1 MAMVFDDDDDFK
13 ISMDD
18 IKDIVSELF
27 GEKIEKIDESKA
39 KEILKQEEK
48 VSVDKDLETLEI
60 GKLTV
65 EEEKILQSY
74 ENEVKAEK
82 VESKEQ
88 IKTVNVEELRKQ
100 IEEEM
105 REKLRKE
112 MEEERA
118 KKREEV
124 LKKLE
129 SVKAEEEKKVPQEQ
143 TLTNYSEK
151 ISLLQVFEQSQS
163 IFKNLLSKLI
173 KRTSVETM
181 FLKTLEKVMLKYPDV
196 LRKAD
201 HNQYNK
207 VRVDG
212 SLEIGRVAANI
223 NALYMPE
230 KQKEAKFF
238 SALHDIFEE
247 RLIATELAVGI
258 ATKDELISKLI
269 LQMEQVFEMK
279 KIPERLKD
287 IFMEKIFPSTTIKPG
302 E

>member
-1 MAMVFDDDDDFK
+1 MVMDDDDFK

-48 VSVDKDLETLEI
+48 ISVDKDFETMEI
-60 GKLTV
+60 GKLTE
-65 EEEKILQSY
+65 EEEKILKSY
-74 ENEVKAEK
+74 ENEVKEEK
-82 VESKEQ
+82 KETKQ
-88 IKTVNVEELRKQ
+88 VDVEELRRQ
-100 IEEEM
+100 IEAEM

-124 LKKLE
+124 LKKLDVIKE
-129 SVKAEEEKKVPQEQ
+129 QEEKKPLMEPAI
-143 TLTNYSEK
+143 TNYSEK

-163 IFKNLLSKLI
+163 ILRNLLSKLI
-173 KRTSVETM
+173 KRTPVETM

-207 VRVDG
+207 IRVDG
-212 SLEIGRVAANI
+212 SIEIGRVAANI
-223 NALYMPE
+223 NALYISE

-258 ATKDELISKLI
+258 ATKDELVSKLL

-279 KIPERLKD
+279 KFPEKLKD
-287 IFMEKIFPSTTIKPG
+287 IFMEKIVPSTTIKPG

>member
-1 MAMVFDDDDDFK
+1 MAFDDDFK

-48 VSVDKDLETLEI
+48 IYLDKDLESLQI
-60 GKLTV
+60 GKLTE

-74 ENEVKAEK
+74 ENEVKEDK
-82 VESKEQ
+82 KEEVKQ
-88 IKTVNVEELRKQ
+88 VNIEELRQQ
-100 IEEEM
+100 IESEV

-118 KKREEV
+118 RKREEV

-129 SVKAEEEKKVPQEQ
+129 GVKEPEAELKKTTFEQ
-143 TLTNYSEK
+143 TITNYSEK
-151 ISLLQVFEQSQS
+151 ISLLQIFEQSQN

-173 KRTSVETM
+173 KRTPVETM

-207 VRVDG
+207 IRVDG
-212 SLEIGRVAANI
+212 SIEIGRVAANI
-223 NALYMPE
+223 NAINMPE
-230 KQKEAKFF
+230 KQKEEKFF
-238 SALHDIFEE
+238 KALHDVFEE

-258 ATKDELISKLI
+258 ATKDEIISKLL
-269 LQMEQVFEMK
+269 LQMDQVFEMK
-279 KIPERLKD
+279 KFPQRLKD
-287 IFMEKIFPSTTIKPG
+287 IFIEKIVPSTTVKQG

>member
-1 MAMVFDDDDDFK
+1 MAMDDDFK

-27 GEKIEKIDESKA
+27 GEKIEKIDEKKA

-48 VSVDKDLETLEI
+48 VLIDKDLETLQI
-60 GKLTV
+60 GQLT
-65 EEEKILQSY
+65 EEEEQILKSYKTEAQS
-74 ENEVKAEK
+74 EKKAEA
-82 VESKEQ
+82 Q
-88 IKTVNVEELRKQ
+88 APVNVEELRKQ
-100 IEEEM
+100 IEAEM
-105 REKLRKE
+105 REKLCKE

-124 LKKLE
+124 LKKLDA
-129 SVKAEEEKKVPQEQ
+129 VKEKEEEKSKVYD
-143 TLTNYSEK
+143 TSVTNYSEK
-151 ISLLQVFEQSQS
+151 ISLLQVFEQAQN

-173 KRTSVETM
+173 KRTPVETM
-181 FLKTLEKVMLKYPDV
+181 FLKTMGKTMLKYPDI

-207 VRVDG
+207 VRIDG

-223 NALYMPE
+223 NALYVPE
-230 KQKEAKFF
+230 KQKEEKFF
-238 SALHDIFEE
+238 AALHDIFEE

-258 ATKDELISKLI
+258 VTKDEIISKLL
-269 LQMEQVFEMK
+269 LQLEQIFEMK
-279 KIPERLKD
+279 KFPEKLKE
-287 IFMEKIFPSTTIKPG
+287 IFMTKIFPSTTIKPG

>member
-1 MAMVFDDDDDFK
+1 MVFDNDDFK

-27 GEKIEKIDESKA
+27 GEKIEKIDESQA

-48 VSVDKDLETLEI
+48 ISIDKDLETLEI
-60 GKLTV
+60 GKLT
-65 EEEKILQSY
+65 EEEKKVLQSY
-74 ENEVKAEK
+74 ENEVKAEQT
-82 VESKEQ
+82 ENKEE
-88 IKTVNVEELRKQ
+88 IKKVNVEELRKQ

-118 KKREEV
+118 RKREEV

-129 SVKAEEEKKVPQEQ
+129 NVKTEKEKVSQEPSI
-143 TLTNYSEK
+143 TNYSEK
-151 ISLLQVFEQSQS
+151 ISLLQVFEQSQN
-163 IFKNLLSKLI
+163 IFKKLLSKLI
-173 KRTSVETM
+173 KRTLVETM
-181 FLKTLEKVMLKYPDV
+181 FLKTLEKAMSKHPDV

-207 VRVDG
+207 IRVDG

-238 SALHDIFEE
+238 TALYDIFEE

-279 KIPERLKD
+279 QIPNKLKD